1 MSIYNMDCVYTE
13 ENEKE
18 IKKLLLYRKIVKV
31 EDDTLYLDNG
41 TELKIRANEGC
52 GGCSSGNYEITELN
66 ECDNIIT
73 NVEFA
78 CDYTKD
84 EWDDTSY
91 KIFVYA
97 EDKRIKILQVDGTDG
112 NGYYGTGYQILVRF
126 PKSEINDNVT

>member
-1 MSIYNMDCVYTE
+1 MSIYNMDCIYTE

-18 IKKLLLYRKIVKV
+18 IKELLLYRKIVKV
-31 EDDTLYLDNG
+31 ENDTLYLDNG
-41 TELKIRANEGC
+41 IELKIRANEGC

-78 CDYTKD
+78 CDYIKD

-112 NGYYGTGYQILVRF
+112 NGYYGTGYEILVRF
-126 PKSEINDNVT
+126 PKS